1 MRPVRLALALL
12 VAAALAPGTFVHSP
26 PKPKV
31 RNPTVAIAPLTIE
44 QGRFGPLVLDGGWTL
59 HGFRNMFG
67 GYSALVSLPD
77 DRLIAASDTGR
88 RLIFTRP
95 DRRGPS
101 PDLLWLGTAS
111 DTDKILADL
120 ESLTRDP
127 ESGTFWGAYEGT
139 NSIRRFGP
147 ELDVQ
152 GTVEPALIAN
162 WGDNTG
168 AEAFV
173 RLSDGRFLAIEED
186 PESWGD
192 EIHRAVVFEDDPVDG
207 ASGAPLRVIV
217 PDGYSPVDMAVLD
230 ENRILMLL
238 RRLVFAIP
246 PAFDTAFAILDT
258 DEIAP
263 GNTVELRL
271 IAETGDEIPKENYEG
286 LAVTEDAESR
296 NVWIISDDNMMRY
309 QRTLLLRFRWDE
321 PERFPQQKA
330 RK

>member
-12 VAAALAPGTFVHSP
+12 VAAALAPGTFVHTP

-31 RNPTVAIAPLTIE
+31 RNPTVAIAPLAIKE
-44 QGRFGPLVLDGGWTL
+44 GRFGPLVLDGGWTL

-77 DRLIAASDTGR
+77 NRLMAASDTGR

-101 PDLLWLGTAS
+101 PDLLWFGTAS

-127 ESGTFWGAYEGT
+127 GSGTLWGAYEGT

-152 GTVEPALIAN
+152 GTIEPAQMAD

-186 PESWGD
+186 PESWGGAV
-192 EIHRAVVFEDDPVDG
+192 HRAVVFDGDPVAG
-207 ASGAPLRVIV
+207 ASGARLSAIV
-217 PDGYSPVDMAVLD
+217 PDGYSPVDMALLD
-230 ENRILMLL
+230 ETRILVLL
-238 RRLVFAIP
+238 RRLVFALP
-246 PAFDTAFAILDT
+246 PAFDTAFAILDM
-258 DEIAP
+258 DGIAP

-271 IAETGDEIPKENYEG
+271 LAEAGDDIPKENYEG
-286 LAVTEDAESR
+286 LAVTEDAEGR
-296 NVWIISDDNMMRY
+296 HVWIISDDNMMRY

-321 PERFPQQKA
+321 RLVSRRQKA
-330 RK
+330 RE